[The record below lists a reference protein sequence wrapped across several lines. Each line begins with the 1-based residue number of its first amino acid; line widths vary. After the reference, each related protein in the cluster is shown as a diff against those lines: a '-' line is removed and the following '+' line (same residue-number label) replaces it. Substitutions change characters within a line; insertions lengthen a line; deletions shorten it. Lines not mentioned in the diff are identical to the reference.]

1 MMYSGY
7 VKRAAVMLFVAM
19 PLTAVA
25 VGLAELLDPVSRA
38 EGAASVL
45 GGALGM
51 VYVWGALSGLAVSLL
66 HTAAWRAIHL
76 RPPVSIAAAFILAI
90 VGGALTPTLF
100 TGLMHGPTIL
110 WAGFAGV
117 VYGILERRL
126 PEPAPSVSEVG
137 AS

>member
-1 MMYSGY
+1 MYSGY

-66 HTAAWRAIHL
+66 HTAA
-76 RPPVSIAAAFILAI
+76 
-90 VGGALTPTLF
+90 
-100 TGLMHGPTIL
+100 
-110 WAGFAGV
+110 
-117 VYGILERRL
+117 
-126 PEPAPSVSEVG
+126 
-137 AS
+137 